1 VQALRPEPVSGVSL
15 QGISLLRLDQ
25 SADLAPGNKRYKLEG
40 YLAQARHQGVKRLL
54 SFGGA
59 WSNHLHA
66 LAAVGADQGFE
77 TVGLVRGEA
86 HELNSPTLQDARRW
100 GMRIVAVD
108 RSQFRLRNDP
118 LFQQQL
124 ATQYSPCLLIPEG
137 GAGACGVRGCVAIAD
152 TIRSCGRGAR
162 HIVVPVGTGTTMAG
176 VVAGLDDTFEV
187 LGIACMKGVLDL
199 EDRVAGLLDVMG
211 PCNHA
216 RWRIDHTHHCG
227 GFARVSPSL
236 RAFMLD
242 FEAVQG
248 VPLDPVY
255 TGKMMLALH
264 AACERSEHR
273 GRSTTLAIHTGGLQ
287 GRRGYDWL
295 GGMG

>member
-1 VQALRPEPVSGVSL
+1 VQGLRPEPVLGVSL
-15 QGISLLRLDQ
+15 EGISLLRLDQ

-40 YLAQARHQGVKRLL
+40 FLEQARRRGVKRLL

-100 GMRIVAVD
+100 GMRVVALG
-108 RSQFRLRNDP
+108 RSQFRLRNDS

-124 ATQYSPCLLIPEG
+124 VAEYSPCLLIPEG
-137 GAGACGVRGCVAIAD
+137 GAGPPGVHGCIAIAD
-152 TIRSCGRGAR
+152 TVRRLGRGAR
-162 HIVVPVGTGTTMAG
+162 RIVLPVGTGTTMAG
-176 VVAGLDDTFEV
+176 IVAGLDNTFEV
-187 LGIACMKGVLDL
+187 IGVASMKGAVDL
-199 EDRVAGLLDVMG
+199 EGRIAGLLDLMTPG
-211 PCNHA
+211 DHA
-216 RWRIDHTHHCG
+216 RWRIDHGHHCG
-227 GFARVSPSL
+227 GFARVNSSL
-236 RAFMLD
+236 RAFMLA
-242 FEAVQG
+242 FEAVQD

-264 AACERSEHR
+264 TACQRGELH

-287 GRRGYDWL
+287 GRRGYEWL
-295 GGMG
+295 GGIS

>member
-1 VQALRPEPVSGVSL
+1 MQGLRPEPVLGVSL
-15 QGISLLRLDQ
+15 EGISLLRLDQ

-40 YLAQARHQGVKRLL
+40 FLAQARRQGVNRLL

-66 LAAVGADQGFE
+66 LAAVGAEQGFE

-86 HELNSPTLQDARRW
+86 HELNSPTLRDARRW
-100 GMRIVAVD
+100 GMRIVALD
-108 RSQFRLRNDP
+108 RSQFRLRNDS

-124 ATQYSPCLLIPEG
+124 ITQYSPCLLIPEG
-137 GAGACGVRGCVAIAD
+137 GAATSGVRGCVAIAE
-152 TIRSCGRGAR
+152 TIRGLGRGAR

-187 LGIACMKGVLDL
+187 LGIACMKGALDL
-199 EDRVAGLLDVMG
+199 EDRVAGLLDLMG
-211 PCNHA
+211 PCDHA
-216 RWRIDHTHHCG
+216 RWTIDHRYHCG
-227 GFARVSPSL
+227 GFARVTPSL
-236 RAFMLD
+236 RAFMLA
-242 FEAVQG
+242 FEALQG
-248 VPLDPVY
+248 VPLEPVY

-264 AACERSEHR
+264 TACQRGELH

-287 GRRGYDWL
+287 GRRGYEWL
-295 GGMG
+295 GGIS

>member
-1 VQALRPEPVSGVSL
+1 MEGV
-15 QGISLLRLDQ
+15 SLLRLDQ

-40 YLAQARHQGVKRLL
+40 YLAQARRKGVKRLL

-100 GMRIVAVD
+100 GMRVVALD
-108 RSQFRLRNDP
+108 RSQFRLRNDS

-124 ATQYSPCLLIPEG
+124 VNQYSPCLLIPEG
-137 GAGACGVRGCVAIAD
+137 GAGATGVRGCVAIAD
-152 TIRSCGRGAR
+152 TVRRLGHGAR

-187 LGIACMKGVLDL
+187 LGIACMKGALDL
-199 EDRVAGLLDVMG
+199 EERVAGLLDVMG
-211 PCNHA
+211 PCNQA
-216 RWRIDHTHHCG
+216 RWRIDHGYHCG
-227 GFARVSPSL
+227 GFARTNPSL
-236 RAFMLD
+236 RAFMLA

-264 AACERSEHR
+264 TACKRGEHR
-273 GRSTTLAIHTGGLQ
+273 GRSAALAIHTGGLQ
-287 GRRGYDWL
+287 GRRGYEPGADRFHR
-295 GGMG
+295 